1 METLCR
7 NSTHSSEVSK
17 GLGRMFY
24 LVNPQDSV
32 FETQKEV
39 PNFYVQSWPYFF
51 TFLILEHII
60 LKLQG
65 KKGIRLNDGITSISN
80 GLLLETGRLL
90 WRGGEA
96 YLYTWIYTNWRLLE
110 LPWDSTVT
118 WLLAA
123 VGVDF
128 FYYWMHRACHE
139 VHVLWAHHQ
148 VHHTSEDFNMGVG
161 IRQSVLQGWC
171 GFIFYLPLA
180 LAIPPA
186 QFLVHH
192 QFSYLYMFW
201 IHTETIKSLGPLEYI
216 LNTPSHHRIHHG
228 SNPYCIDVNY
238 GGVLILWDKLFGTFR
253 AEREEDRI
261 VYGLIYQQ
269 PSFNPL
275 HLQTYYTRYVMQ
287 KYKSFDSWKHKL
299 QAVLDR
305 PSWKPGNTIRFRD
318 MEEDPAIHAQ
328 VKYNVILPKWCTA
341 YLLTHYG
348 LILYGFHQLFLYNS
362 ELPTTTVAILV
373 LYIFASLII
382 FGMILDA
389 SPKAPFYEA
398 LRCLS
403 LVLVVKLVVPLSSS
417 LELLYVLSGVFW
429 LSYVG
434 AYSEIKGLKLD

>member
-275 HLQTYYTRYVMQ
+275 HLQ
-287 KYKSFDSWKHKL
+287 
-299 QAVLDR
+299 
-305 PSWKPGNTIRFRD
+305 
-318 MEEDPAIHAQ
+318 PAIHAQ